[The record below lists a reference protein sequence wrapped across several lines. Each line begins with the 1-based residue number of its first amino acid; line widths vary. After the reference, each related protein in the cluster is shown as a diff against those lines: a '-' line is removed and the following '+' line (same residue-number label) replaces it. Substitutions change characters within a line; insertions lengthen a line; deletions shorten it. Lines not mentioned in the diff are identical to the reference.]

1 MWGVTNRGNGLR
13 EERVYEPR
21 LTLRL
26 GVTGHR
32 PPRLDPRQET
42 RIKDEV
48 SRIIEIAKHC
58 LHSMAAEHADVFNS
72 EAPVVKMLSSLAEGA
87 DVMAAEA
94 ALNQGASLSVC
105 LPFLPEVYRNDFD
118 EAEWERSAALIDR
131 ATSTMALEGYPGGAE
146 AAYEMAGKIVLSQC
160 DILIAIWD
168 GEAARGRGGTT
179 QVIAEAV
186 AQHHPVIHIDATGG
200 NTPQLLWSGLHA
212 AIPDRP
218 TIDGVERA
226 NAYEALPSLIDALC
240 APPRGEQRE
249 ALLHFLHP
257 RVKRRSHAIAW
268 PLLLWVSGA
277 KSFSKLSLASVAAE
291 DSAHEAGN
299 LVKPYAGLGH
309 FGKFL
314 TGDLVHRYARADAQA
329 SLFALRFRSSFVV
342 NFALAG
348 LAVLFALSGLLFPDL
363 KKILITA
370 ELVVILIIIAN
381 TRRAANINFHRR
393 WIDRRHLAE
402 RLRQLMITSILG
414 RLGLREVE
422 NGTREPGW
430 ASWYA
435 RASARE
441 LGLAGTK
448 VDEAYLSRLRQTMLE
463 LIEDQA
469 DYHRANRDAMHRANH
484 RLHLL
489 GDTLFGGTIIACVSY
504 LTISFT
510 VGKDTSFF
518 GFGMAEIVT
527 LLTALFPALAAALY
541 GIRMQGDFAATS
553 ERSALIARMLEG
565 LKVALEADPLRYDRL
580 VERSRRLSEIL
591 LVDVQQWQL
600 HFETR
605 PISLPG

>member
-1 MWGVTNRGNGLR
+1 MK
-13 EERVYEPR
+13 ESRVFEPR
-21 LTLRL
+21 LALRF

-32 PPRLDPRQET
+32 PPRLDT
-42 RIKDEV
+42 RHE
-48 SRIIEIAKHC
+48 SRIREEISSLVRIAGDRLKDLQRTHPDC
-58 LHSMAAEHADVFNS
+58 FSDDT
-72 EAPVVKMLSSLAEGA
+72 PTVKLLSSLAEGA
-87 DVMAAEA
+87 DVIAAEA
-94 ALNQGASLSVC
+94 ALESGGSLSAC
-105 LPFLPEVYRNDFD
+105 LPFPPDVYAKDFKPAD
-118 EAEWERSAALIDR
+118 WERSARLIER
-131 ATSTMALEGYPGGAE
+131 ATSTMVLADYPSGSE
-146 AAYEMAGKIVLSQC
+146 AAYEMAGQIVLSQC
-160 DILIAIWD
+160 DILFAIWD
-168 GEAARGRGGTT
+168 GEAAGGRGGTT
-179 QVIAEAV
+179 HVIAEAV
-186 AQHHPVIHIDATGG
+186 ARHQPVIHIDATGKKP
-200 NTPQLLWSGLHA
+200 PQLLWSGLHA

-226 NAYEALPSLIDALC
+226 NANEALPALVEALC
-240 APPRGEQRE
+240 APPKEGQRE

-257 RVKRRSHAIAW
+257 RIKRRSHAIAW
-268 PLLLWVSGA
+268 PLLLWVTGA
-277 KSFSKLSLASVAAE
+277 KKLSKLSLSSQLAE
-291 DSAHEAGN
+291 DSAQQAKG
-299 LVKPYAGLGH
+299 LVRPFSDVGH

-314 TGDLVHRYARADAQA
+314 NHDLLERYARADAQA

-342 NFALAG
+342 NFALSG
-348 LAVLFALSGLLFPDL
+348 LAVLLALSGLLFPEF

-370 ELVVILIIIAN
+370 ELFVILTIIMN
-381 TRRAANINFHRR
+381 TRRASRIDFHRR

-422 NGTREPGW
+422 DGTHEPGW

-441 LGLAGTK
+441 LGLVGAK
-448 VDEAYLSRLRQTMLE
+448 MDETYLSRLRQTMLD
-463 LIEDQA
+463 LIDDQA
-469 DYHRANRDAMHRANH
+469 GYHRSNQHAMHRANH
-484 RLHLL
+484 RLHLI
-489 GDTLFGGTIIACVSY
+489 GDCFFAGTIAACLTY
-504 LTISFT
+504 LFVSFT
-510 VGKDTSFF
+510 MGKDAGLL

-605 PISLPG
+605 PMSLPG

>member
-1 MWGVTNRGNGLR
+1 MKQYDRF
-13 EERVYEPR
+13 EPR
-21 LTLRL
+21 LTLRF

-32 PPRLDPRQET
+32 PPRLGSSHEG
-42 RIKDEV
+42 RIKAEVGELFDIARKTLSELKETHSDAFNDDEP
-48 SRIIEIAKHC
+48 
-58 LHSMAAEHADVFNS
+58 LL
-72 EAPVVKMLSSLAEGA
+72 KMVSSLAEGA
-87 DVMAAEA
+87 DTIAAEA
-94 ALNQGASLSVC
+94 AIDSGASLSVC
-105 LPFLPEVYRNDFD
+105 LPFPPEVYARDFAD
-118 EAEWERSAALIDR
+118 KDWQRSAALIEQ
-131 ATSTMALEGYPGGAE
+131 ASSTMVLEGYSSGAE
-146 AAYEMAGKIVLSQC
+146 AGYEMAGQIVLSQC

-186 AQHHPVIHIDATGG
+186 ARHQPVIHIDADGKEE
-200 NTPQLLWSGLHA
+200 PQLLWSGLHA

-226 NAYEALPSLIDALC
+226 RAVDALPALIDALC
-240 APPRGEQRE
+240 APPVGEQRE
-249 ALLHFLHP
+249 ALLHFVHP
-257 RVKRRSHAIAW
+257 RVKRRSHAVAW
-268 PLLLWVSGA
+268 PLLLWITGA
-277 KSFSKLSLASVAAE
+277 KPLSRLSLSSVLAE
-291 DSAHEAGN
+291 DSADQAKG
-299 LVKPYAGLGH
+299 LVRPFTDVGHYGH
-309 FGKFL
+309 FL
-314 TGDLVHRYARADAQA
+314 NTDLLDRYARADAQA

-342 NFALAG
+342 NFALSG
-348 LAVLFALSGLLFPDL
+348 LAVLLALSGLLFPEY
-363 KKILITA
+363 KKILIGA
-370 ELVVILIIIAN
+370 ELLVILVIIIN
-381 TRRAANINFHRR
+381 TRRATRVDFHRR

-402 RLRQLMITSILG
+402 RLRQLMIVSMLG

-441 LGLAGTK
+441 LGLAGARM
-448 VDEAYLSRLRQTMLE
+448 DEAYLSRLRQTMLD

-469 DYHRANRDAMHRANH
+469 NYHRANKHSMHRANH
-484 RLHLL
+484 RLHLI
-489 GDTLFGGTIIACVSY
+489 GDAFFGGTILACLAY
-504 LTISFT
+504 LIVSFT
-510 VGKDTSFF
+510 VGKDAGLM

-553 ERSALIARMLEG
+553 ERSALIARMLDG

-605 PISLPG
+605 PMSLPG

>member
-1 MWGVTNRGNGLR
+1 MNESQVF
-13 EERVYEPR
+13 EPR
-21 LTLRL
+21 LAIRF

-32 PPRLDPRQET
+32 PPRLDSRHEAQIRAEISGLLKIA
-42 RIKDEV
+42 RKCLEV
-48 SRIIEIAKHC
+48 LQQANTDCFS
-58 LHSMAAEHADVFNS
+58 AEQ
-72 EAPVVKMLSSLAEGA
+72 PTVKMLSSLAEGA
-87 DVMAAEA
+87 DVIAAEA
-94 ALNQGASLSVC
+94 ALDSGASLSAC
-105 LPFLPEVYRNDFD
+105 LPFPPEVYSKDFKP
-118 EAEWERSAALIDR
+118 AAWQRSASLMER
-131 ATSTMALEGYPGGAE
+131 ATSTMVLGDYSSGSE
-146 AAYEMAGKIVLSQC
+146 AAYEMAGQIVLSQC
-160 DILIAIWD
+160 DILFAIWD
-168 GEAARGRGGTT
+168 GEAAGGRGGTT
-179 QVIAEAV
+179 HVIAEAV
-186 AQHHPVIHIDATGG
+186 ARHQPVIHIDANGEK
-200 NTPQLLWSGLHA
+200 PPMLLWSGLHA

-226 NAYEALPSLIDALC
+226 SASEALPALIDALC
-240 APPRGEQRE
+240 APPKDAQHD

-257 RVKRRSHAIAW
+257 RVKRRSRALAW
-268 PLLLWVSGA
+268 PLLLWITGA
-277 KSFSKLSLASVAAE
+277 KKWSKLSLSSQLAE
-291 DSAHEAGN
+291 DSAKQA
-299 LVKPYAGLGH
+299 AGLVRPFSGVGH

-314 TGDLVHRYARADAQA
+314 NTDLLDRYARADAQA

-342 NFALAG
+342 NFALSG
-348 LAVLFALSGLLFPDL
+348 LAVLLALSGLLFPDA
-363 KKILITA
+363 KKILIGA
-370 ELVVILIIIAN
+370 ELLVILIIIAN
-381 TRRAANINFHRR
+381 TRRATKIDFHRR

-422 NGTREPGW
+422 NGTHEPGW

-441 LGLAGTK
+441 LGLVGAK
-448 VDEAYLSRLRQTMLE
+448 MDEAYLSRLRQTMLD
-463 LIEDQA
+463 LIDDQA
-469 DYHRANRDAMHRANH
+469 GYHRSNQHAMHRANH
-484 RLHLL
+484 RLHII
-489 GDTLFGGTIIACVSY
+489 GDCFFAGTIAACLLY
-504 LTISFT
+504 LFVSFT
-510 VGKDTSFF
+510 MGKDAGVM

-605 PISLPG
+605 PMSLPG